1 MSGNRRAAPA
11 WWAPQ
16 VLVAALL
23 LLAGIQFALRGP
35 EGPPPPP
42 SVAFPSEPGDPVTA
56 VEVELAVVEESG
68 LERVVFRDVPLPDED
83 AARYEAI
90 FAALRTELIEAGSWP
105 ANVPAPRA
113 FAQRISGRDV
123 VVLDVRVPGDVSV
136 DASVEWRVVRS
147 IQATAE
153 RHDADVR
160 ILVNGAAADTLFGHV
175 AVASELT
182 PD

>member
-1 MSGNRRAAPA
+1 MSEDRRPAPA
-11 WWAPQ
+11 WWSPQ

-42 SVAFPSEPGDPVTA
+42 SVAFPSEPSDPVAA
-56 VEVELAVVEESG
+56 VEVELAVVEASG
-68 LERVVFRDVPLPDED
+68 LERVVFRDVSLPEED
-83 AARYEAI
+83 AARFQAI
-90 FAALRTELIEAGSWP
+90 FAALRTELLAAGLWP

-113 FAQRISGRDV
+113 FVQRIDGRDV
-123 VVLDVRVPGDVSV
+123 VVLDVRVPAGVSV
-136 DASVEWRVVRS
+136 DVGTEWRLVRS

-160 ILVNGAAADTLFGHV
+160 FLVNGAAAETLFGHV